1 MGLHPNGFQ
10 DRRVMTTSLT
20 LRIFAVALS
29 HGKRHCNALG
39 GKYQDFFTTFFL
51 PTEVG
56 AVYEVSV
63 VGVVCEEVVCAV
75 VV

>member
-1 MGLHPNGFQ
+1 
-10 DRRVMTTSLT
+10 
-20 LRIFAVALS
+20 VALS